1 MNQLKEM
8 VNIWKMRQTDL
19 NNIAQLF
26 ISTIE
31 QNKKKKGIT
40 ELNALLARLNA
51 KVCTGNL
58 FIQIEIMRANY
69 LIIILSHFYL
79 ISILN
84 LTTFSSNT

>member
-8 VNIWKMRQTDL
+8 VNIWKKRQTDL

-58 FIQIEIMRANY
+58 FIWIEIMSANC
-69 LIIILSHFYL
+69 LILSHFYL

-84 LTTFSSNT
+84 AK